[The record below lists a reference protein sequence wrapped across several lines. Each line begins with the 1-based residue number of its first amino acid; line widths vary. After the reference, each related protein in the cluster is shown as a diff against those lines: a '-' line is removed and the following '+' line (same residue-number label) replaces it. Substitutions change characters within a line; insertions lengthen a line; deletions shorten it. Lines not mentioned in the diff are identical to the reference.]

1 MSLMRKTTTEYK
13 AALILILLCIF
24 SACKEESNPTGS
36 SLGFFFES
44 SNTGCKD
51 GFGGRIQGSEG
62 SVVLSSFNDT
72 IRVLHAN
79 AYYNCCSDIK
89 TDVVKT
95 RLGYDILEV
104 DHGDSCDCMC
114 YVDITTFICHVP
126 IGTYL
131 IKLLDTSGGL
141 IDRGYVII
149 LLDESGGPGQP

>member
-1 MSLMRKTTTEYK
+1 MRKTTTEYK

-79 AYYNCCSDIK
+79 A
-89 TDVVKT
+89 
-95 RLGYDILEV
+95 
-104 DHGDSCDCMC
+104 
-114 YVDITTFICHVP
+114 
-126 IGTYL
+126 
-131 IKLLDTSGGL
+131 
-141 IDRGYVII
+141 
-149 LLDESGGPGQP
+149 